1 MGLADLLVI
10 SVFVVAMGL
19 LVWHAFF
26 KPSPLQ
32 LRQRVDE
39 ARAEAAELEKQI
51 DKLKKESTRA
61 TIDFE
66 EAKRRYYARYGRRDP
81 GKK

>member
-1 MGLADLLVI
+1 MGLADLLVV

-26 KPSPLQ
+26 RPSPSQ